1 MFDDLRKEF
10 LEWVGFGSGRDP
22 RAMLEDAE
30 HDLVV
35 ALANAGVPRL
45 SEFAKLEEMR
55 RAHVIADWSITRSLT
70 VGDVG
75 QQFLSFPVSIKTVG
89 YIERIVLDYHAACK
103 LAPGEA

>member
-22 RAMLEDAE
+22 RAMLEAAPHE
-30 HDLVV
+30 VV
-35 ALANAGVPRL
+35 EALSAAGVPRL

-70 VGDVG
+70 VGGAG
-75 QQFLSFPVSIKTVG
+75 QQFLSFPVSITTVNH
-89 YIERIVLDYHAACK
+89 IERITLEMHTAQK
-103 LAPGEA
+103 FEPGEA